1 MSSFSAETIYVNLNI
16 REWVL
21 CACECADMAE
31 VCFTKVTIACD
42 SDPISGLRR
51 KGNMN
56 ESAGLQAVAGVAWPG
71 VVFEGQRCGG

>member
-1 MSSFSAETIYVNLNI
+1 
-16 REWVL
+16 
-21 CACECADMAE
+21 MAE